1 MASILPRSARAAAGP
16 AHAAQPRVRPAT
28 AFAVVL
34 LAALAINVET
44 TIVNVALPSLNS
56 ALGSSTRGLQWIVDA
71 YNLAFAALVLV
82 GGALGDKV
90 GRRGVLITGL
100 VLFAVTS
107 CTAALC
113 TSTVSLVG
121 ARLAMGVSAALIY
134 PATLA
139 IITELFTVPRARAG
153 AIGAWGAVSGLGVAI
168 GPILGGALLESFWW
182 GSVFLALIPAAVA
195 AAVGA
200 ATVIGASAANRAAR
214 LDRGGALLS
223 VLMLAALVYTIIEA
237 PDRGWLSAPTL
248 VGFGAAGM
256 TFVAFCWWE
265 KGRRHPLIDVGLF
278 VNLRFSAASGAVT
291 VAFFGLFGFIF
302 LIIQFMQELRG
313 FGPLETG
320 VRILPVAVSIAVGSV
335 AGTRLAVTRVGTK
348 AVVCA
353 GLVLLAAAFGW
364 VATMGVDAP
373 YPQIAAQM
381 VLLGGGLGLTTAP
394 ATDSIMGVVRAE
406 QAGAGSAVNDATR
419 LIGGTLGVAVLGS
432 IYSTLYGRHLDASRL
447 VSAMPVEAQ
456 LTARQGLAQ
465 GLAVAE
471 HATGPMS
478 ETLRQTISDAFMA
491 GLHASCVTA
500 AAVCAAGA
508 LLVVAWLPAHPLTG
522 TRS

>member
-44 TIVNVALPSLNS
+44 TIVNMALPSLNS

-107 CTAALC
+107 YTAALC

-139 IITELFTVPRARAG
+139 IITELFTEPRAGAG

-265 KGRRHPLIDVGLF
+265 KGRRHPSSMSGCSSICA
-278 VNLRFSAASGAVT
+278 SAP
-291 VAFFGLFGFIF
+291 
-302 LIIQFMQELRG
+302 R
-313 FGPLETG
+313 
-320 VRILPVAVSIAVGSV
+320 
-335 AGTRLAVTRVGTK
+335 
-348 AVVCA
+348 
-353 GLVLLAAAFGW
+353 AA
-364 VATMGVDAP
+364 
-373 YPQIAAQM
+373 
-381 VLLGGGLGLTTAP
+381 
-394 ATDSIMGVVRAE
+394 R
-406 QAGAGSAVNDATR
+406 
-419 LIGGTLGVAVLGS
+419 
-432 IYSTLYGRHLDASRL
+432 
-447 VSAMPVEAQ
+447 
-456 LTARQGLAQ
+456 
-465 GLAVAE
+465 
-471 HATGPMS
+471 
-478 ETLRQTISDAFMA
+478 
-491 GLHASCVTA
+491 
-500 AAVCAAGA
+500 
-508 LLVVAWLPAHPLTG
+508 
-522 TRS
+522 